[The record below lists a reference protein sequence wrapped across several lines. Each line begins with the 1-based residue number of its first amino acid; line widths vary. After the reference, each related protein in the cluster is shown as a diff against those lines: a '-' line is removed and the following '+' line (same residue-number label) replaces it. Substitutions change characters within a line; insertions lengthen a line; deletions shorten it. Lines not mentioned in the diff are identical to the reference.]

1 MNSDQEDQGGKSVR
15 ASSLCFLLGSRHLP
29 FGSMPPPIEAQPASS
44 DRSISTRRSGISRIL
59 MAAAEIASAIVGN
72 VLAELIET
80 RQE

>member
-1 MNSDQEDQGGKSVR
+1 
-15 ASSLCFLLGSRHLP
+15 
-29 FGSMPPPIEAQPASS
+29 MPPPIEAQPASS